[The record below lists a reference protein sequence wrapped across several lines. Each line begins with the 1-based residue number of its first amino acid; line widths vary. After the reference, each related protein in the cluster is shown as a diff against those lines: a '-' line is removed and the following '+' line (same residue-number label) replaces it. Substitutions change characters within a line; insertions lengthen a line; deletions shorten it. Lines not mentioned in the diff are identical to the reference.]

1 MMMTIGHKIKSLRLA
16 SQMTQEY
23 LAGKL
28 FVTRNAISKWEQNR
42 GTPSIDNIRALSS
55 LFDVSMDELLGSSI
69 KQLRLNTITSF
80 VLIVSTIMVILYF
93 LPWQKDWSMT
103 LFITI
108 QLMIYVIYTIIFIL
122 IYPKQFK
129 QKITRVHVMKVIVIS
144 LIIQSI
150 IGIVLEL

>member
-1 MMMTIGHKIKSLRLA
+1 MTIGHKIKSLRLA

-80 VLIVSTIMVILYF
+80 VLIGSTIMVILYF